1 MKNLKRI
8 AATGLCV
15 SMLLGAFAAAETPA
29 AETGAVT
36 AQDTTQNGQNP
47 NGMNGRQPPA
57 LPNGGGQGQNSNG
70 MNGQQPPALPNGG
83 GQGQNPDGMN
93 GQQPPALPN
102 GSEQGQNPDGMN
114 GQQPP
119 SPVTVQT
126 GNNAPLR
133 MREDPSK
140 RSRIVDSFE
149 NGTEVRILEVG
160 EEWVKV
166 QVGDKTGYMMVQFLE
181 GDVETAA
188 AAETTGTESTGTEST
203 GTESTETES
212 AETDESQSTAAT

>member
-1 MKNLKRI
+1 
-8 AATGLCV
+8 
-15 SMLLGAFAAAETPA
+15 
-29 AETGAVT
+29 
-36 AQDTTQNGQNP
+36 
-47 NGMNGRQPPA
+47 
-57 LPNGGGQGQNSNG
+57 
-70 MNGQQPPALPNGG
+70 MNGQQPPALPNGNS
-83 GQGQNPDGMN
+83 QDQNGMN

-102 GSEQGQNPDGMN
+102 GSEQGQDPNGMN

-119 SPVTVQT
+119 APVTVQT
-126 GNNAPLR
+126 GNKAPLR
-133 MREDPSK
+133 MREDPSQ
-140 RSRIVDSFE
+140 RSRIVGSFE

-203 GTESTETES
+203 GTESTGTESTETES

>member
-1 MKNLKRI
+1 
-8 AATGLCV
+8 
-15 SMLLGAFAAAETPA
+15 
-29 AETGAVT
+29 
-36 AQDTTQNGQNP
+36 
-47 NGMNGRQPPA
+47 
-57 LPNGGGQGQNSNG
+57 
-70 MNGQQPPALPNGG
+70 MNGQQPPA
-83 GQGQNPDGMN
+83 
-93 GQQPPALPN
+93 
-102 GSEQGQNPDGMN
+102 
-114 GQQPP
+114 
-119 SPVTVQT
+119 PVTVQT
-126 GNNAPLR
+126 GNKAPLR
-133 MREDPSK
+133 MREDPSQ
-140 RSRIVDSFE
+140 RSRIVGSFE